1 MGKNSSEIK
10 AKLQKYNEE
19 ISYYIRPS
27 TFPLAIKMMMSLDIS
42 DQKIKRPQKQLNLNF
57 FLCQAIG
64 ISRRQGWSILL
75 DKEDISCPSALFYL
89 GLAKPPLSYWK
100 GQFVFAP
107 YNQTEGARAR
117 RSHSFSF
124 FPFNRYKGILIA
136 PLFKADF
143 EPDSI
148 LVYGNPAQMMRFVQ
162 ATVFKRGTALN
173 FSAQGGGSC
182 SFEVVKPILRNQVTL
197 VLPGNGER
205 IFGLTQDD
213 EMAFIIPIKK
223 SEEIFTSLRETHQG
237 GQRFPVPTY
246 GQFTP
251 QLPSDY
257 MRLLKKVKKEHKG

>member
-1 MGKNSSEIK
+1 MVPNISDIK
-10 AKLQKYNEE
+10 EKLQKYNEE
-19 ISYYIRPS
+19 ILYYVRPS
-27 TFPLAIKMMMSLDIS
+27 TFPLALKMMTSLDVS
-42 DQKIKRPQKQLNLNF
+42 DQKIKRSQKQLNLNF

-75 DKEDISCPSALFYL
+75 DKHDISCPSALFYL
-89 GLAKPPLSYWK
+89 GLAKPPPSYWK
-100 GQFVFAP
+100 GKFVFAP
-107 YNQTEGARAR
+107 YNQTEEARAR

-124 FPFNRYKGILIA
+124 FTLNKYKGILIA

-162 ATVFKRGTALN
+162 ASVFKRGSALK
-173 FSAQGGGSC
+173 FSAEGSGSC
-182 SFEVVKPILRNQVTL
+182 SIEVVRPILRNQVML

-213 EMAFIIPIKK
+213 EMAFVIPNKK
-223 SEEIFTSLRETHQG
+223 IEEMITSLRETYEG
-237 GQRFPVPTY
+237 GQRFPIPSY

-257 MRLLKKVKKEHKG
+257 MRLLKTIRRGK

>member
-1 MGKNSSEIK
+1 MKTNSSDIK
-10 AKLQKYNEE
+10 EKLQKYNEE

-27 TFPLAIKMMMSLDIS
+27 TFPLAIKMVTSLDGS
-42 DQKIKRPQKQLNLNF
+42 DPKIKRPRKQLNLNF

-64 ISRRQGWSILL
+64 IARRQGWSILL

-89 GLAKPPLSYWK
+89 GLAQPPSSYWK
-100 GQFVFAP
+100 GKFVFAP
-107 YNQTEGARAR
+107 FNQTEEARAR
-117 RSHSFSF
+117 RSHSFPF
-124 FPFNRYKGILIA
+124 FPFNKYKGILIA
-136 PLFKADF
+136 PLLKADF

-162 ATVFKRGTALN
+162 ASVFKRGSALK

-182 SFEVVKPILRNQVTL
+182 SFEVVRPILRNQVTL

-213 EMAFIIPIKK
+213 EMVFIIPNKK
-223 SEEIFTSLRETHQG
+223 MEETIAFLRETHQG
-237 GQRFPVPTY
+237 GQRFPVPAY

-251 QLPSDY
+251 QLPPDY
-257 MRLLKKVKKEHKG
+257 RRLLKTIRKGK